1 MVASDGVAARL
12 RRRREPMLGTVLT
25 LPSVPLAELAAGP
38 FDFVWIDL
46 EHGALGAAD
55 VLPLAVAARSAGSG
69 VFVRLPC
76 ADPSALA
83 AVLDAGIDGI
93 VAPHVESAAGAR
105 RLVSRLRYPPRG
117 TRGFAARR
125 GLGYGA
131 SGALPSTADDVL
143 CVVQIESRAGLAA
156 ANQIAAIDG
165 VDALVVGCADL
176 ALSLRGDLDLG
187 SRAVR
192 EGIERVEQAAAGA
205 GIAAGIAGPDD
216 SRLLRDLAGHRSSLF
231 VCSADVRIY
240 ARGVGDRAEA
250 LRRELIATRDGRGVR
265 VGA

>member
-1 MVASDGVAARL
+1 MASEGVGARL
-12 RRRREPMLGTVLT
+12 RRRDPMLGTVLT

-46 EHGALGAAD
+46 EHGALGPAD

-76 ADPSALA
+76 PDPDSLA
-83 AVLDAGIDGI
+83 PILDAGIDGI
-93 VAPHVESAAGAR
+93 VAPHVESAAEAR

-125 GLGYGA
+125 ALGYGA
-131 SGALPSTADDVL
+131 VPLTADDVL
-143 CVVQIESRAGLAA
+143 CVLQIESRAGVAA
-156 ANQIAAIDG
+156 ADEIAATDG

-187 SRAVR
+187 SSAVR
-192 EGIERVEQAAAGA
+192 NAIQRVEQASAAA

-216 SRLLRDLAGHRSSLF
+216 SRLLEDLAGERASLF

-240 ARGVGDRAEA
+240 ARGVGDRVEA
-250 LRRELIATRDGRGVR
+250 LRRELIATREGRGER